1 MQDNENLK
9 ISFIK
14 NMNKINFNS
23 TISIPIDSNANVKT
37 ILNIDSHLIECR
49 AECGLGRAILTGKI
63 GVKVVYVDTDNFT
76 NTIST
81 TQSFSETYT
90 DSSISADCYLNIY
103 KHSIENNILSSNGI
117 LKISCNVTI
126 SPIAYFNLGFN
137 NNLNLNESTIAKTK
151 QSSACTISNYI
162 NTEFKNSNIIEIEK
176 DVSKILSIQS
186 CAILENATAGS
197 NLLTLEGK
205 VVCSMLYET
214 QYDNETIQ
222 KHTTETFRFKTDI
235 EQQNLT
241 ESDILD
247 LAVFIDKAAETFSTE
262 TENNNTIVT
271 IQNSIL
277 VKGISLRKVEL
288 NVYDDLFCTNCE
300 IEVSKTKREVTVLA
314 ENFNLTESIL
324 NEISITASEP
334 AIESIIANL
343 NINPEITNTYI
354 KNNSVFVE
362 GVISSNLIYID
373 ENKEIKSKLIES
385 PFVVNTKIE
394 KVGLDGINTSIGIID
409 NKTKVKRGT
418 IIEMEYTI
426 FINMTIHTKDTIET
440 IDNFKLGKPI
450 INNFDYQIFI
460 AKPNESIWDLS
471 KRIKISPDN
480 LLATNRSLP
489 EIMSG
494 GERIIIKR

>member
-1 MQDNENLK
+1 
-9 ISFIK
+9 
-14 NMNKINFNS
+14 
-23 TISIPIDSNANVKT
+23 
-37 ILNIDSHLIECR
+37 
-49 AECGLGRAILTGKI
+49 
-63 GVKVVYVDTDNFT
+63 
-76 NTIST
+76 
-81 TQSFSETYT
+81 
-90 DSSISADCYLNIY
+90 
-103 KHSIENNILSSNGI
+103 
-117 LKISCNVTI
+117 
-126 SPIAYFNLGFN
+126 
-137 NNLNLNESTIAKTK
+137 
-151 QSSACTISNYI
+151 
-162 NTEFKNSNIIEIEK
+162 
-176 DVSKILSIQS
+176 
-186 CAILENATAGS
+186 
-197 NLLTLEGK
+197 
-205 VVCSMLYET
+205 MLYET

-300 IEVSKTKREVTVLA
+300 IEASKTKREVTVLA

-394 KVGLDGINTSIGIID
+394 KDGLDGINTSIGIID